1 MARECGR
8 VKLLPFWLT
17 GEWAMCSLVRMPRSW
32 GEGSALDITLKVE
45 TSAALVLVTLLGATI
60 KRPTRSHLRDE
71 GLFWLLVQAGSPS
84 WQECK
89 VASCS
94 GGSGSKERAMQDSAF
109 SLSLIIYSGT
119 PTLGVVPTA
128 VRVSVLS
135 LEPSE
140 NSWPHRNVQ
149 RCVT

>member
-94 GGSGSKERAMQDSAF
+94 VEDQEAKKEQCKTQ
-109 SLSLIIYSGT
+109 LSLF
-119 PTLGVVPTA
+119 P
-128 VRVSVLS
+128 
-135 LEPSE
+135 
-140 NSWPHRNVQ
+140 
-149 RCVT
+149 